1 MKLTTLVG
9 FIAAVQNPESSKETC
24 LPFTF
29 RLLLEKAHSSRSKY
43 CSFTGEEPKKKA
55 RKAYSSRNLP
65 SQPLTTEALGE
76 WKAKLLS
83 LPAVGEDERSFR
95 FNLTLN
101 RTI

>member
-1 MKLTTLVG
+1 MLLFRILRAARKLVFLSLSGCFLKKLT
-9 FIAAVQNPESSKETC
+9 AAGVSTVVSQVKNQ
-24 LPFTF
+24 
-29 RLLLEKAHSSRSKY
+29 
-43 CSFTGEEPKKKA
+43 KKKA